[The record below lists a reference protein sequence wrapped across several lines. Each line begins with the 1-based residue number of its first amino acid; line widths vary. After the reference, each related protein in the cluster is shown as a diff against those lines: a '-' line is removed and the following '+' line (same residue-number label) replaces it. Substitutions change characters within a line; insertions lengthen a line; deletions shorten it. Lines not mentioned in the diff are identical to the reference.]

1 MKFQKILNEKEKD
14 EIIEKLNEQFGI
26 SEIQGKIIM
35 RGKERLFLYS
45 GNLDEEDMKKL
56 ESIVFIER
64 AGIYFAKIEES
75 NEEIRLSIEG
85 TQILGNQIK
94 KNIFEIPKEL
104 VEDWMKGHE
113 ILFEDIKKLKYKNEM
128 NNTNLARNEQLT
140 NSSRGGQA
148 GIKEGIENLKG
159 FVVIKYKNE
168 FLGTGKA
175 SENKIGN
182 FIPKNRRLRE
192 KAN

>member
-1 MKFQKILNEKEKD
+1 MKFQKVLNEREKKEIVK
-14 EIIEKLNEQFGI
+14 KLNGQFGI
-26 SEIQGKIIM
+26 SEVPGKIIM

-45 GNLDEEDMKKL
+45 GSFDDEEMENL

-64 AGIYFAKIEES
+64 AGIYFAKIEEP

-85 TQILGNQIK
+85 TQILKEQIK
-94 KNIFEIPKEL
+94 KNIFEIPEEL
-104 VEDWMKGHE
+104 VEDWMKGRE
-113 ILFEDIKKLKYKNEM
+113 LNVQSGM
-128 NNTNLARNEQLT
+128 
-140 NSSRGGQA
+140 
-148 GIKEGIENLKG
+148 KG
-159 FVVIKYKNE
+159 FVAIKFKDE

-192 KAN
+192 KTN